1 MHAYP
6 RMGVGNLKSR
16 PMRLEVG
23 VVSALLRHFVCHC
36 CLGTDRVYIGLLV
49 DKLPVFITV
58 THGKDLNKSTFH
70 AVPTLLYYAS
80 R

>member
-1 MHAYP
+1 VHVSP
-6 RMGVGNLKSR
+6 RMGVGHLKSR

-23 VVSALLRHFVCHC
+23 DVSASLRHCRS
-36 CLGTDRVYIGLLV
+36 GTDRVYIGLLV

-58 THGKDLNKSTFH
+58 PHENDLNKNKFL